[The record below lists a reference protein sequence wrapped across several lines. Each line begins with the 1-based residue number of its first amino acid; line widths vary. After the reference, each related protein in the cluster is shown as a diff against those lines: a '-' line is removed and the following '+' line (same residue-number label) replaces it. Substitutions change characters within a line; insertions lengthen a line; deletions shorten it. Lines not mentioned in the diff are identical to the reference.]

1 MRRSGFNIMMKL
13 ITLVK
18 PLIGFMFLAIIA
30 GVIGNLAAIFIPA
43 YSSYVIANIVSRADQ
58 INLNMSF
65 ILLIVLAIS
74 RGFLRYVE
82 QLCNHFIAFKLLAI
96 IRNKVFRAL
105 RRLAP
110 AKLEG
115 KEKGNLISLI
125 TSDIELLEVFYA
137 HTISP
142 IFIAFITSVIV
153 VSILFAYSVKAAIFA
168 MISYLI
174 VGLFLP
180 IFSSKSGKKEGLELR
195 NEFADLNSY
204 LLDSLRGMKE
214 VIQYSYGEK
223 RLDYI
228 DETTVKLNRKQ
239 ERIKVFEAQNRG
251 FTTSIVALLGLIM
264 FVIMKNEM
272 VAIFDIN
279 KLIVVTVLFMSSFG
293 PVIALSSLSAN
304 LRSTFAS
311 GDRVL
316 NILEEKPQVLEV
328 YDQNKTYFRDL
339 KIEDITFS
347 YNDEIILND
356 FNLSLENG
364 EKLAIFGKS
373 GSGKSTLLKRRK
385 NLCLE
390 LLQLIMRFWDI
401 DKGEIKISDRNI
413 KQVNTKDLRDIENYM
428 TQETYLFQGSILENI
443 KIAKKDASLN
453 EVIEACKKA
462 SIHDFICS
470 LKDGYETNVGELGEK
485 LSSGEKQRI
494 GLARVFLHDAP
505 LYILDEPTSNLDA
518 LNEGIILNAI
528 SKEENK
534 SMLIVSHRK
543 SALNIADK
551 TIEIKTKRNS

>member
-65 ILLIVLAIS
+65 ILLIALAIS

-180 IFSSKSGKKEGLELR
+180 IFSSKSGKNEGLELR

-328 YDQNKTYFRDL
+328 YDQNKTYFSDL

-373 GSGKSTLLKRRK
+373 GSGKSTLLK
-385 NLCLE
+385 
-390 LLQLIMRFWDI
+390 LIMRFWDV

>member
-43 YSSYVIANIVSRADQ
+43 YSSYVIANIVSRSVQ

-153 VSILFAYSVKAAIFA
+153 VSILFTYSVKAAIFA

-328 YDQNKTYFRDL
+328 YDQNKTYFSDL

-373 GSGKSTLLKRRK
+373 GSGKSTLLK
-385 NLCLE
+385 
-390 LLQLIMRFWDI
+390 LIMRFWDV

>member
-180 IFSSKSGKKEGLELR
+180 IFSSKSGKNEGLELR

-311 GDRVL
+311 GDRML

-373 GSGKSTLLKRRK
+373 GSGKSTLLK
-385 NLCLE
+385 
-390 LLQLIMRFWDI
+390 LIMRFWDV

>member
-65 ILLIVLAIS
+65 ILLLVLAIS

-153 VSILFAYSVKAAIFA
+153 VSILFSYSVKAAIFA

-328 YDQNKTYFRDL
+328 YDQNKTYFSDL

-373 GSGKSTLLKRRK
+373 GSGKSTLLK
-385 NLCLE
+385 
-390 LLQLIMRFWDI
+390 LIMRFWDV

>member
-1 MRRSGFNIMMKL
+1 MMKL

-180 IFSSKSGKKEGLELR
+180 IFSSKSGKNEGLELR

-279 KLIVVTVLFMSSFG
+279 CSHSSFYVQFWAG
-293 PVIALSSLSAN
+293 DSS
-304 LRSTFAS
+304 FKF
-311 GDRVL
+311 V
-316 NILEEKPQVLEV
+316 
-328 YDQNKTYFRDL
+328 
-339 KIEDITFS
+339 
-347 YNDEIILND
+347 
-356 FNLSLENG
+356 
-364 EKLAIFGKS
+364 GKS
-373 GSGKSTLLKRRK
+373 
-385 NLCLE
+385 
-390 LLQLIMRFWDI
+390 
-401 DKGEIKISDRNI
+401 
-413 KQVNTKDLRDIENYM
+413 
-428 TQETYLFQGSILENI
+428 
-443 KIAKKDASLN
+443 
-453 EVIEACKKA
+453 
-462 SIHDFICS
+462 
-470 LKDGYETNVGELGEK
+470 
-485 LSSGEKQRI
+485 
-494 GLARVFLHDAP
+494 
-505 LYILDEPTSNLDA
+505 
-518 LNEGIILNAI
+518 
-528 SKEENK
+528 
-534 SMLIVSHRK
+534 
-543 SALNIADK
+543 
-551 TIEIKTKRNS
+551 

>member
-153 VSILFAYSVKAAIFA
+153 VSILFSYSVKAAIFA

-272 VAIFDIN
+272 LAIFDIN

-373 GSGKSTLLKRRK
+373 GSGKSTLLK
-385 NLCLE
+385 
-390 LLQLIMRFWDI
+390 LIMRFWDV

>member
-153 VSILFAYSVKAAIFA
+153 VSVLFAYSVKAAIFA

-373 GSGKSTLLKRRK
+373 GSGKSTLLK
-385 NLCLE
+385 
-390 LLQLIMRFWDI
+390 LIMRFWDV

-470 LKDGYETNVGELGEK
+470 LKDEYETNVGELGEK

>member
-1 MRRSGFNIMMKL
+1 MMKL

-356 FNLSLENG
+356 FNLNLENG

-373 GSGKSTLLKRRK
+373 GSGKSTLLK
-385 NLCLE
+385 
-390 LLQLIMRFWDI
+390 LIMRFWDV

-428 TQETYLFQGSILENI
+428 TQETFLFQGSILENI

>member
-43 YSSYVIANIVSRADQ
+43 YSSYVISNIVSRADQ

-65 ILLIVLAIS
+65 ILLLVLAIS

-115 KEKGNLISLI
+115 KEKVNLISLI

-180 IFSSKSGKKEGLELR
+180 IFSTKSGKNEGLELR

-328 YDQNKTYFRDL
+328 YDQNKTYFSDL

-373 GSGKSTLLKRRK
+373 GSGKSTLLK
-385 NLCLE
+385 
-390 LLQLIMRFWDI
+390 LIMRFWDV